1 MDAGGQGLVY
11 ILEGFLA
18 ALRGEGISEE
28 AGGDL
33 SAPEAERSLA
43 AVAHGE
49 TAQSRID
56 PATIEH
62 GYCTEFII
70 RLQGRRTFDEGDFR
84 EEMGAFGDSLL
95 VVADEGLVK
104 VHIHLERPGDALIFA
119 QEFGDLTNI
128 KIENMREQHAQW
140 AGTEAPAKREG
151 AAPAEPAVKEQK
163 PYGIVAVASGDG
175 IVEMFRSLG
184 AEAVIEAAR

>member
-1 MDAGGQGLVY
+1 MIRRKSWRKCCPELNNPEKTPQLLPILAETNVVDAGGQGLVY

-43 AVAHGE
+43 AVAHGK
-49 TAQSRID
+49 TAQSKID

-84 EEMGAFGDSLL
+84 G
-95 VVADEGLVK
+95 
-104 VHIHLERPGDALIFA
+104 
-119 QEFGDLTNI
+119 
-128 KIENMREQHAQW
+128 ENPRRLW
-140 AGTEAPAKREG
+140 
-151 AAPAEPAVKEQK
+151 
-163 PYGIVAVASGDG
+163 
-175 IVEMFRSLG
+175 
-184 AEAVIEAAR
+184 